1 MDFVSAMD
9 DASSIDNGIFPL
21 ETSFDKILDRSQ
33 LPDDVDMLKEL
44 LISTTQELAGKID
57 ALSETIDYLNGQLS
71 IFRRFQY
78 GQRSERVK
86 KKLK

>member
-1 MDFVSAMD
+1 MSGT
-9 DASSIDNGIFPL
+9 SDNKEWFFSL

-33 LPDDVDMLKEL
+33 LPDNVDALKDL
-44 LISTTQELAGKID
+44 LISTTQESSDKIN
-57 ALSETIDYLNGQLS
+57 ALFETVDYLNGQLS

-78 GQRSERVK
+78 GQRSERLK

>member
-1 MDFVSAMD
+1 MSGTGNNKECFFS
-9 DASSIDNGIFPL
+9 L

-33 LPDDVDMLKEL
+33 LPDDVEILKDL
-44 LISTTQELAGKID
+44 LISTTQEFVSKID
-57 ALSETIDYLNGQLS
+57 ALSETLDYLNGQLS

-78 GQRSERVK
+78 GQRSERLK

>member
-1 MDFVSAMD
+1 
-9 DASSIDNGIFPL
+9 L
-21 ETSFDKILDRSQ
+21 ETSFNKILNRSQ
-33 LPDDVDMLKEL
+33 LPDDIDMLKEL
-44 LISTTQELAGKID
+44 LISTTQEFSDKIN

-78 GQRSERVK
+78 GQRSERLK